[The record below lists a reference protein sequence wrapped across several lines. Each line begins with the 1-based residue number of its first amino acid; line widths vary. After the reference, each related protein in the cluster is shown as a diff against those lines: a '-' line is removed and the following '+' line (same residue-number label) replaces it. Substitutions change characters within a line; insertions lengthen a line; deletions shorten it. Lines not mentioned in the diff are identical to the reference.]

1 MQYNDKISI
10 VVPAYCEPSKV
21 KRFMDAILNI
31 DYPDNLVELILI
43 DDCSPVSLAEIAAS
57 YAEAFK
63 DKINFLFHR
72 NQVNSGRAI
81 SRNVGISLATNS
93 LIMFIDIDNLL
104 EPGAIKEIV
113 SFFHDKHHT
122 AARINI
128 RIDPARLY
136 TSNYLCYFD
145 SRYLGARNIP
155 EGIIST
161 RFFASDGIILTRD
174 IIDTIGGFDETFY
187 HYGCEDEE
195 LGIRVSKA
203 KYDFYFLPDVRAED
217 SDTPTLRRA
226 SERMIVYASKSFPVL
241 KEKHPECVK
250 DSLFSSYE
258 LMLDDRRPLSKLLI
272 SVIHILPLTTT
283 RKILLRL
290 CEKLDTKGIKLPSFL
305 YKVVLALSYI
315 EGGRLRLQR
324 M

>member
-1 MQYNDKISI
+1 
-10 VVPAYCEPSKV
+10 
-21 KRFMDAILNI
+21 MDAMLNI
-31 DYPDNLVELILI
+31 DYPGNLVELILI

-104 EPGAIKEIV
+104 EPDAIKKIV

-136 TSNYLCYFD
+136 SSNYLCYFD

-203 KYDFYFLPDVRAED
+203 KYDFYFLPDARAED

-290 CEKLDTKGIKLPSFL
+290 CEKLDTKGIKIPGLL

>member
-31 DYPDNLVELILI
+31 DYPNNLVELILI
-43 DDCSPVSLAEIAAS
+43 DDCSPISLAEIAGS

-72 NQVNSGRAI
+72 NQINSGRAI

-104 EPGAIKEIV
+104 EPNALKKIV
-113 SFFHDKHHT
+113 SFFHDKSYT

-128 RIDPARLY
+128 RIDPARLN
-136 TSNYLCYFD
+136 TSNYLRYFD
-145 SRYLGARNIP
+145 SRYLGARNMP
-155 EGIIST
+155 EGVIST

-203 KYDFYFLPDVRAED
+203 KYDFYFLPDARAED

-226 SERMIVYASKSFPVL
+226 SERMVVYASKSFPVL
-241 KEKHPECVK
+241 KGKHPECVK

-258 LMLDDRRPLSKLLI
+258 VMLEDTKLLSKLLI
-272 SVIHILPLTTT
+272 KAIHILPITTT
-283 RKILLRL
+283 RKILLCL
-290 CEKLDTKGIKLPSFL
+290 CDKLDSKTIKIPDFV

-315 EGGRLRLQR
+315 EGGRLRQLR

>member
-1 MQYNDKISI
+1 VQYNDKISI

-21 KRFMDAILNI
+21 KRFMDAILKI
-31 DYPDNLVELILI
+31 DYPNNLVELILI

-57 YAEAFK
+57 YAERFK
-63 DKINFLFHR
+63 DKITFLFHR
-72 NQVNSGRAI
+72 NHVNSGRAI
-81 SRNVGISLATNS
+81 SRNVGISLASNS
-93 LIMFIDIDNLL
+93 LIMFIDIDNLI
-104 EPGAIKEIV
+104 EPKAIKKIV
-113 SFFHDKHHT
+113 SFFHGKQYT

-136 TSNYLCYFD
+136 TSNYLRYFD

-155 EGIIST
+155 EGTIST

-174 IIDTIGGFDETFY
+174 IIDTIGCFDETFY

-195 LGIRVSKA
+195 LGIRVAKA
-203 KYDFYFLPDVRAED
+203 KYDFYFLPDARAED

-258 LMLDDRRPLSKLLI
+258 VMLDDNRLLSKLLI
-272 SVIHILPLTTT
+272 SIIHKLPLTTT
-283 RKILLRL
+283 RKFLLRL
-290 CEKLDTKGIKLPSFL
+290 CEMLDTKAIKIPDFL
-305 YKVVLALSYI
+305 YKIVLALSYI
-315 EGGRLRLQR
+315 EGGRLRFLR
-324 M
+324 N

>member
-1 MQYNDKISI
+1 
-10 VVPAYCEPSKV
+10 
-21 KRFMDAILNI
+21 MDAILNI

-104 EPGAIKEIV
+104 EPGAIKKIV

-290 CEKLDTKGIKLPSFL
+290 CEKLDTKGIKLPGFL